1 MEFIFI
7 VYLIFYL
14 YSLIHIFYQ
23 QSVRPILGMK
33 GRLLF
38 LPFALKENSKIGG
51 GTLSKIYVLDTNVL
65 LQDPYAIFTFE
76 DNEVVIPAVVL
87 EEVDSKKRYMDEVG
101 RNARMVSKLIDG
113 FRKNGKLHEKIM
125 LENGGVLR
133 IELNHR
139 SFHQLQEIFVE
150 KTNDNRILAVA
161 KNLLLEE
168 QSKEN
173 GRPVILVSKDALV
186 RVKADV
192 IGLEAEDFLSDRV
205 VEIDHIYTGFF
216 DFYINSE
223 LLNRFYEKGEL
234 RVSELTN
241 HPFYPNQFIILKD
254 ALGSSAS
261 AIGIVDH
268 SGQKV
273 KKLIFNHEHI
283 WGIRS
288 RNAQQTMALELLLR
302 EDIPLVTLT
311 GKAGTGKTLL
321 ALAAGLM
328 QTEDLGRYKK
338 LLVAR
343 PIVPVGKDIGYL
355 PGEKQEKLRPWM
367 QPIFDNL
374 EYLFN
379 TKKPGELDAILAGMG
394 SIEVE
399 ALTYIRGRSIPDQF
413 IIIDEAQN
421 LTKHEVKTILTRV
434 GERSKI
440 VLMGD
445 PEQIDHPYLD
455 EYNNGLTY
463 VVEKFKDQK
472 AAGHV
477 RLIKGERS
485 GLAQLAA
492 DIL

>member
-1 MEFIFI
+1 MKWG
-7 VYLIFYL
+7 
-14 YSLIHIFYQ
+14 
-23 QSVRPILGMK
+23 RGNLG
-33 GRLLF
+33 
-38 LPFALKENSKIGG
+38 N
-51 GTLSKIYVLDTNVL
+51 KIYVLDTNVL
-65 LQDPYAIFTFE
+65 LQDPYSIFSFE

-101 RNARMVSKLIDG
+101 RNARQVSKLID
-113 FRKNGKLHEKIM
+113 RLRENGKLHEKI
-125 LENGGVLR
+125 LLDNGGVLR

-161 KNLLLEE
+161 KNLSLEE
-168 QSKEN
+168 QTKEN
-173 GRPVILVSKDALV
+173 GRLVILVSKDALV
-186 RVKADV
+186 RVKADA
-192 IGLEAEDFLSDRV
+192 IGLQAEDFLSDRV
-205 VEIDHIYTGFF
+205 VDIDHIYTGFLEL
-216 DFYINSE
+216 YISMDH
-223 LLNRFYEKGEL
+223 LKRFYEKGEIVL
-234 RVSELTN
+234 SEIAN
-241 HPFYPNQFIILKD
+241 HPFYPNQFIIIKD

-268 SGQKV
+268 SGKKV
-273 KKLIFNHEHI
+273 KKLLFHYDHV
-283 WGIRS
+283 WGIRP
-288 RNAQQTMALELLLR
+288 RNVQQTMAFELLMR
-302 EDIPLVTLT
+302 KDISLVTLI

-328 QTEDLGRYKK
+328 QTEDLGTYKK

-343 PIVPVGKDIGYL
+343 PIVPVGKDIGFL

-379 TKKPGELDAILAGMG
+379 TKKPGELDAILAGMS

-399 ALTYIRGRSIPDQF
+399 ALTYIRGRSLPEQF

-434 GERSKI
+434 GEKSKI
-440 VLMGD
+440 ILMGD

-463 VVEKFKDQK
+463 VVEKFKEQK
-472 AAGHV
+472 IAGHV

-492 DIL
+492 DLL

>member
-1 MEFIFI
+1 M
-7 VYLIFYL
+7 LD
-14 YSLIHIFYQ
+14 
-23 QSVRPILGMK
+23 
-33 GRLLF
+33 
-38 LPFALKENSKIGG
+38 
-51 GTLSKIYVLDTNVL
+51 KIYVLDTNVL
-65 LQDPYAIFTFE
+65 LQDPYSIFSFG
-76 DNEVVIPAVVL
+76 DDEVVIPAVVL

-101 RNARMVSKLIDG
+101 RNARQVSKLIDSLRETG
-113 FRKNGKLHEKIM
+113 RLHEKIP
-125 LENGGVLR
+125 LHNGGVLR

-139 SFHQLQEIFVE
+139 SFHELQEIFVE

-161 KNLLLEE
+161 RNLALEE
-168 QSKEN
+168 GAKAD
-173 GRPVILVSKDALV
+173 GRKVVLVSKDTLV
-186 RVKADV
+186 RVKADA
-192 IGLEAEDFLSDRV
+192 IGLFAEDFLNDRV
-205 VEIDHIYTGFF
+205 VDIDHIYSGFL
-216 DFYINSE
+216 E
-223 LLNRFYEKGEL
+223 LYLQKDILDKFYEKQEL
-234 RVSELTN
+234 QVSEITN
-241 HPFYPNQFIILKD
+241 HPFYPNQFLIMKD
-254 ALGSSAS
+254 ALGGSAS
-261 AIGIVDH
+261 ALGKVD
-268 SGQKV
+268 STGKKV
-273 KKLIFNHEHI
+273 KKLVLNSEHI
-283 WGIRS
+283 WGIKS
-288 RNAQQTMALELLLR
+288 RNVQQTMAMELLLR
-302 EDIPLVTLT
+302 NDLPLVTLT

-328 QTEDLGRYKK
+328 QTEDLRIYKK

-355 PGEKQEKLRPWM
+355 PGEKEEKLRPWM

-463 VVEKFKDQK
+463 VVEKFKDQ
-472 AAGHV
+472 AIAGHV
-477 RLIKGERS
+477 KLVKGERS

-492 DIL
+492 NIL

>member
-1 MEFIFI
+1 MNIYIANKGWMISF
-7 VYLIFYL
+7 
-14 YSLIHIFYQ
+14 SLLNTEKNDR
-23 QSVRPILGMK
+23 V
-33 GRLLF
+33 
-38 LPFALKENSKIGG
+38 GG
-51 GTLSKIYVLDTNVL
+51 ESLSKVYVLDTNVL
-65 LQDPYAIFTFE
+65 LQDPRSIFTFE

-87 EEVDSKKRYMDEVG
+87 EEVDSKKRYMDEIG
-101 RNARMVSKLIDG
+101 RNARQVSKLIDNL
-113 FRKNGKLHEKIM
+113 RQSGKLHEKIP

-161 KNLLLEE
+161 KNLSLEE
-168 QSKEN
+168 QSREN

-186 RVKADV
+186 RVKADAL
-192 IGLEAEDFLSDRV
+192 GLQAEDFLSDRV
-205 VEIDHIYTGFF
+205 VEIDHIYTGLI
-216 DFYINSE
+216 DLYINSD

-234 RVSELTN
+234 NLTELAN
-241 HPFYPNQFIILKD
+241 HPFYPNQFIVMKD
-254 ALGSSAS
+254 ALGGSAS
-261 AIGIVDH
+261 AIGIVD
-268 SGQKV
+268 STAKKV

-288 RNAQQTMALELLLR
+288 RNAQQTMAFELLLR
-302 EDIPLVTLT
+302 RDIPLVTLI

-328 QTEDLGRYKK
+328 QTEDLGEYKK

-343 PIVPVGKDIGYL
+343 PIVPVGKDLGFL
-355 PGEKQEKLRPWM
+355 PGEKEEKLRPWM

-399 ALTYIRGRSIPDQF
+399 ALTYIRGRSIPEQF

-434 GERSKI
+434 GEKSKI

-463 VVEKFKDQK
+463 VVEKFKEQK
-472 AAGHV
+472 IAGHI

-492 DIL
+492 DLL